1 MEILSNISVDWDLGQ
16 VLSRLRVAPESEDAE
31 QVEELLDQVERT
43 ANPKAIY
50 DLCYVGEKEQRTVEI
65 GGVVFASRVLRVNLE
80 GAHRVFPYIA
90 TCGRELEE
98 TPGGA
103 GDALREY
110 WLEELKV
117 MALEAAVAYV
127 QDRIESK
134 YRPGKMSAMSPGS
147 LADWPI
153 TQQRELFSV
162 FGDVE
167 GKIGVRLTDSFLMVP
182 IKSVSGML
190 FPTEASF
197 ESCGLCPREGC
208 PGRRAPYDAH
218 LWEERYAEKP
228 GEAD

>member
-1 MEILSNISVDWDLGQ
+1 MCIRD
-16 VLSRLRVAPESEDAE
+16 R
-31 QVEELLDQVERT
+31 
-43 ANPKAIY
+43 
-50 DLCYVGEKEQRTVEI
+50 CYVGEKEQRTVEI